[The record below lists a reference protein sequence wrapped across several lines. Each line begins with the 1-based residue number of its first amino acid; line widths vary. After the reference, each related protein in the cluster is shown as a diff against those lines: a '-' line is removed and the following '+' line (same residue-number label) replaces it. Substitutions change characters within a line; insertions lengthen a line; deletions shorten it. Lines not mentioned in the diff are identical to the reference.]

1 MHHFSAKLEQLGLIH
16 LVTPGSMPSGC
27 SKGMHSCFKMSTFID
42 ADFQGIST
50 HTLAAHRR
58 RLGVG
63 DLAGLLLS
71 LPGTLVLDRLFTVH
85 LQTER
90 NEDKL

>member
-16 LVTPGSMPSGC
+16 LVTPGSIPSGC
-27 SKGMHSCFKMSTFID
+27 SNGMHSCSE
-42 ADFQGIST
+42 ISAYVHWDTHGFGT
-50 HTLAAHRR
+50 HTLATHRR

-63 DLAGLLLS
+63 DLAGLLLG

-85 LQTER
+85 LQTEGD
-90 NEDKL
+90 EAKL

>member
-27 SKGMHSCFKMSTFID
+27 SKGMHSFSKMSAYID
-42 ADFQGIST
+42 WDSQGIGT
-50 HTLAAHRR
+50 YTLAAHGR

-63 DLAGLLLS
+63 DLAGLLLG
-71 LPGTLVLDRLFTVH
+71 LAGTLVLNGLLTVH

-90 NEDKL
+90 NKAKL